1 MESKKRHNLNKR
13 KLIIGLI
20 FCVILLSSLLYFYH
34 NHWNGLYIV
43 NNIPTSITG
52 VGIII
57 VISLTICTV
66 FVLGG
71 FLLGIYFPAE
81 SKKKLTNLSD
91 KFVSVAIKD
100 FDNFPLAKFISKDD
114 ISCIAKLGAD
124 KKVSYS
130 FNVKAKFYQTDD
142 YELFLKHF
150 DV

>member
-1 MESKKRHNLNKR
+1 MESKKRHNLTKR

-43 NNIPTSITG
+43 NSIPTSITG

-71 FLLGIYFPAE
+71 FLLGIYFPTE
-81 SKKKLTNLSD
+81 SDKKFTNLSD
-91 KFVSVAIKD
+91 KFVNVAIKD
-100 FDNFPLAKFISKDD
+100 FDSFPLAQFISKDD
-114 ISCIAKLGAD
+114 ISCIAKIGED
-124 KKVSYS
+124 GKISYS
-130 FNVKAKFYQTDD
+130 FNLETKFYQAND